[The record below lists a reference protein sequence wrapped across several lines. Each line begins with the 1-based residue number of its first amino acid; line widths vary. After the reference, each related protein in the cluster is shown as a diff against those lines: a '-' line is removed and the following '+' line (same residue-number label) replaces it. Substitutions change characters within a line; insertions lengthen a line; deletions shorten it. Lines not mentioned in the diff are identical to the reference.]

1 VSDERTRTAEN
12 VPVARDEPPAPVP
25 FPLRPAAARPV
36 RPVRKDEI
44 VIEDRG
50 LYVESWLPERRSRRR
65 PLFLIH
71 GELGGSWV
79 WHRFQ
84 EYFASRGWEA
94 HALNLRGH
102 YWSDTSDDF
111 ADLGMDSYV
120 ADAEA
125 AIARLATGAVAVG
138 HGVGALICLKLAEQ
152 RPLGG
157 LVLIAPALPAELR
170 EPPRLH
176 QLRDVPDI
184 FRRDFVGWQGLPE
197 AIRRANAD
205 LTVADVLRIQHM
217 MGAESGALR
226 RDVLEGVPVD
236 RDAASRAPGLVIGGG
251 IDRWH
256 PEADAERLAAWL
268 GAEYQ
273 PFGAHSHFG
282 LVLGEES
289 SEQVAETVRAF
300 LEAHRL

>member
-1 VSDERTRTAEN
+1 MTDDRRSTEDVPTAD
-12 VPVARDEPPAPVP
+12 DEPVPLQFPV
-25 FPLRPAAARPV
+25 RPASPRPV

-44 VIEDRG
+44 VIEERG

-65 PLFLIH
+65 PLLLVH

-84 EYFASRGWEA
+84 EYFAARGWEA
-94 HALNLRGH
+94 HAVNLRGH
-102 YWSDTSDDF
+102 YWSDTSDDY
-111 ADLGMDSYV
+111 ADLGIDSYV
-120 ADAEA
+120 ADADA
-125 AIARLATGAVAVG
+125 AIARLGANPVVFG
-138 HGVGALICLKLAEQ
+138 HGVGALIALKLAEE

-176 QLRDVPDI
+176 ELRAVPDI

-205 LTVADVLRIQHM
+205 LTVADVLRVQHM

-226 RDVLEGVPVD
+226 RDVLEGVPID
-236 RDAASRAPGLVIGGG
+236 REAVTGRPILVLGGG
-251 IDRWH
+251 LDRWH
-256 PEADAERLAAWL
+256 PESDAERLATWL
-268 GAEYQ
+268 RAEYQ

-282 LVLGEES
+282 LVVGEES
-289 SEQVAETVRAF
+289 SEQVAETVRGF